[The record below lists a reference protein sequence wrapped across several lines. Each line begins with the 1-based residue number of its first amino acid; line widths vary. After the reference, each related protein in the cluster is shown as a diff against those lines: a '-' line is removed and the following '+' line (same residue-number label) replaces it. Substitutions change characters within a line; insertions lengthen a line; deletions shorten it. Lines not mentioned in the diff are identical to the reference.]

1 MLINLSNHPTSNWS
15 EEQTR
20 AAIEQFDEIM
30 DLPFP
35 HIDPDAD
42 SESIVELA
50 EQYRDKCLEIFEAN
64 GYKPYNK
71 RYAVH
76 IMGEMNFTYNVVL
89 FLNNKAVN
97 TVAST
102 TYRDV
107 EEDGNGVK
115 ISVFRFSRFRCYH
128 PEFELPF

>member
-1 MLINLSNHPTSNWS
+1 
-15 EEQTR
+15 
-20 AAIEQFDEIM
+20 
-30 DLPFP
+30 
-35 HIDPDAD
+35 
-42 SESIVELA
+42 
-50 EQYRDKCLEIFEAN
+50 
-64 GYKPYNK
+64 
-71 RYAVH
+71 
-76 IMGEMNFTYNVVL
+76 
-89 FLNNKAVN
+89 LNNKAVN